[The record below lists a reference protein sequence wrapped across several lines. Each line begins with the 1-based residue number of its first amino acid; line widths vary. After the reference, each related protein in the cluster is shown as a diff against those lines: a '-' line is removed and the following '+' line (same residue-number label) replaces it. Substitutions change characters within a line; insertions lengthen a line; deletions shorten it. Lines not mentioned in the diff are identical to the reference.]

1 MCGGSSVCGDVEALL
16 ELGGWEGA
24 AAMILSSFKDRE
36 RDRGE
41 ETRAKEREWS
51 GEGEGAKMVMQKG

>member
-41 ETRAKEREWS
+41 ETRAKERS
-51 GEGEGAKMVMQKG
+51 GVERGKGQRW